1 MEPFPNDSKGRIAGM
16 RPVIVYAII
25 IGLAAIGVQAG
36 ARAVGSRMTYNAQM
50 IESANSLY

>member
-1 MEPFPNDSKGRIAGM
+1 M